1 MSNDNFD
8 AEAAKKIIYD
18 ENINI
23 TEPSPLKDLVSI
35 GVNIIL
41 ILVCLYYTVYFAT
54 GIILNNISIK
64 KQIAIENF
72 ISSAIKAET
81 IPISQEEQE
90 KLNVVK
96 NNILKTDDQFPKTSN
111 LDIFIEKNEQLNAL
125 CYPNGNIYIT
135 SALYKELKNEEEL
148 TFVIA
153 HEMAHYKNK
162 DHLLNLRRGIAGSA
176 VLILVSIANPSNDRI
191 SKITESGIN
200 MTDLKYSR
208 QVEENADKYAIRV
221 MNKIYGSAKA
231 GVDVMNIIK
240 EKNSFDIEF
249 LSSHP
254 NIDKR
259 IEYIKQYSY

>member
-1 MSNDNFD
+1 
-8 AEAAKKIIYD
+8 
-18 ENINI
+18 
-23 TEPSPLKDLVSI
+23 
-35 GVNIIL
+35 
-41 ILVCLYYTVYFAT
+41 
-54 GIILNNISIK
+54 
-64 KQIAIENF
+64 
-72 ISSAIKAET
+72 
-81 IPISQEEQE
+81 
-90 KLNVVK
+90 
-96 NNILKTDDQFPKTSN
+96 
-111 LDIFIEKNEQLNAL
+111 
-125 CYPNGNIYIT
+125 
-135 SALYKELKNEEEL
+135 
-148 TFVIA
+148 
-153 HEMAHYKNK
+153 MAHYKNK